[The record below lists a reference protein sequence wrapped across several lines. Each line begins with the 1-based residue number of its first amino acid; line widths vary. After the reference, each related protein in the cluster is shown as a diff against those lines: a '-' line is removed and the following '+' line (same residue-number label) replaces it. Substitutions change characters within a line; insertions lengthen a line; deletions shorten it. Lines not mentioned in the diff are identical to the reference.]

1 MIENTTKCSE
11 DQLTAQVFPEQQIS
25 SDIPP
30 AVRAWTRL
38 LRAHAAATRLL
49 NAELQAEHGLS
60 VNGYEALY
68 VLSRAEGRRLK
79 RVDLSRRLGLTPSG
93 VTRLLEVL
101 EAAGLVE
108 RTTCPTDLRV
118 AYAELTDAG
127 AAKLEVA
134 SCGHGGSIRELFE
147 QHFADREIEQLSELL
162 GRFPGVADGDDA
174 CPAI

>member
-1 MIENTTKCSE
+1 MIENTSKCSE

-101 EAAGLVE
+101 EAAGMVE

>member
-1 MIENTTKCSE
+1 MIENTSKCSE

-147 QHFADREIEQLSELL
+147 QHFADRGIEQLSELL

>member
-1 MIENTTKCSE
+1 MIENTSKCSE
-11 DQLTAQVFPEQQIS
+11 DKLTAQVFSEQQIS

-38 LRAHAAATRLL
+38 LRAHAAASRLL
-49 NAELQAEHGLS
+49 NTELQAEHGLS

-127 AAKLEVA
+127 AAKLEAA
-134 SCGHGGSIRELFE
+134 SCGHVGSIRELFE
-147 QHFADREIEQLSELL
+147 HNFTHQEIEELSELL
-162 GRFPGVADGDDA
+162 GRFPGVADADDS